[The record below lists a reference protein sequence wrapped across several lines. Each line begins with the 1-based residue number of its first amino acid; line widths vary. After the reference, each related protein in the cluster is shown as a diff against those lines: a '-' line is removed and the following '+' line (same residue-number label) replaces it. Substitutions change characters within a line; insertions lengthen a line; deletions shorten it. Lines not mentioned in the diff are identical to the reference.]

1 MHHWFCWYCGWTT
14 SRGWVEWSLRSRA
27 SVARQWH
34 NDISDGMATKQFLIT
49 WILYL
54 NIIQSSN

>member
-34 NDISDGMATKQFLIT
+34 NDISDGMATKQFL
-49 WILYL
+49 
-54 NIIQSSN
+54 